1 MTDSISVM
9 LDLDELEILFNL
21 ICDELEFQQMNYDK
35 HVADKLIILKTKLLQ
50 KRVFLLKES

>member
-9 LDLDELEILFNL
+9 LDLDELELLYNM
-21 ICDELEFQQMNYDK
+21 ICEELEFQEMDYDED
-35 HVADKLIILKTKLLQ
+35 VVNMLAELKTKLLQ